1 MKVSHDRRL
10 GFKDD
15 KDLRPQIEG
24 AWLKGRCMSDLSG
37 TLGSVKITSQA
48 GLRAVNGTRA
58 REDAKGPNKTL
69 ESAEVREIDMGE
81 GVIIPGI
88 IRKGLDWTLN
98 SADVR

>member
-1 MKVSHDRRL
+1 MAQGMMYAGSLGNPRTLGSAAKVWNP
-10 GFKDD
+10 K
-15 KDLRPQIEG
+15 
-24 AWLKGRCMSDLSG
+24 
-37 TLGSVKITSQA
+37 LGSVKITSQA

-69 ESAEVREIDMGE
+69 ESAEVREIDMAE

-98 SADVR
+98 SANVR